1 MATAKKSAAKK
12 SPNIAKRAPV
22 AAPVDKIINSVD
34 VPAVPAPKPRGRP
47 AGSTNKRKGKKSAG
61 RPAATRFL
69 YSLAPVHA
77 VDDGL
82 GLNADEPQKV
92 GVVGPFDSEQAAMAD
107 ALASIGSRSDIEVT
121 LYRDYRKGTVEV
133 KTRLV

>member
-1 MATAKKSAAKK
+1 MATAKKFAAKK
-12 SPNIAKRAPV
+12 PTPTVAKPAPV
-22 AAPVDKIINSVD
+22 VDKVFNTLAEAPVVK
-34 VPAVPAPKPRGRP
+34 AKRGRP
-47 AGSTNKRKGKKSAG
+47 TGSTNKKSGKKGAARG

-69 YSLAPVHA
+69 YSLSPIQA
-77 VDDGL
+77 VDDL

-92 GVVGPFDSEQAAMAD
+92 GVVGPFDSEQAAMTD

>member
-12 SPNIAKRAPV
+12 KAAPKIAKKAPV
-22 AAPVDKIINSVD
+22 VAAETPRSDAVAREPVAK
-34 VPAVPAPKPRGRP
+34 KKRGRP
-47 AGSTNKRKGKKSAG
+47 AGSTNEKSGKKSAG

-69 YSLAPVHA
+69 YSLAQVQA
-77 VDDGL
+77 LDELGL
-82 GLNADEPQKV
+82 GDEAPQKV
-92 GVVGPFDSEQAAMAD
+92 EVIGPFGSEQSAMED